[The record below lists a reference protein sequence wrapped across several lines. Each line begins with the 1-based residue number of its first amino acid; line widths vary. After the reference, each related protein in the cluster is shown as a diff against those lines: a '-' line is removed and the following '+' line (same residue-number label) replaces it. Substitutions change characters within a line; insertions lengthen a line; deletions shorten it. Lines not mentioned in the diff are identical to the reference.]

1 MLQTIRMKQH
11 CFLTSIKLDTS
22 NVLTRIITKVLLW
35 CIAKLTFAFT
45 FTGHFKSIIKGFKFI
60 FSDFFSLQ
68 IKLLPCNQNN
78 LDASKEIGCLCNTWK
93 FFRTKQKNRKGYVQ
107 LYKKMKKVLCFAI
120 VLISSS
126 KFSFKGKNYLKLIIH
141 FNFSNK
147 TFMQKGTDQRPF
159 DFFQFWYTKSVCLFK
174 GLLYCLN

>member
-1 MLQTIRMKQH
+1 MLQTNVLH
-11 CFLTSIKLDTS
+11 NSFLTSIKLDTS
-22 NVLTRIITKVLLW
+22 NVFTRIITKVLLW
-35 CIAKLTFAFT
+35 CITKLFSVTFFPCRL
-45 FTGHFKSIIKGFKFI
+45 KFCFATEI
-60 FSDFFSLQ
+60 TL
-68 IKLLPCNQNN
+68 K
-78 LDASKEIGCLCNTWK
+78 IGCLCNTWK
-93 FFRTKQKNRKGYVQ
+93 KFRTKQKNRKGYVQ

-147 TFMQKGTDQRPF
+147 TFKRKGTDQRPF

>member
-78 LDASKEIGCLCNTWK
+78 LDVPEEIRCLCNTRK
-93 FFRTKQKNRKGYVQ
+93 MFRTKQKNRKGYVQ

-120 VLISSS
+120 VSIQW
-126 KFSFKGKNYLKLIIH
+126 YLVANLLLKE
-141 FNFSNK
+141 K
-147 TFMQKGTDQRPF
+147 TI
-159 DFFQFWYTKSVCLFK
+159 WS
-174 GLLYCLN
+174 

>member
-68 IKLLPCNQNN
+68 IKFCLATKITWMPQKK
-78 LDASKEIGCLCNTWK
+78 LDASAIPEK
-93 FFRTKQKNRKGYVQ
+93 FRTKQKNRKGYVQ

-120 VLISSS
+120 VSIQW
-126 KFSFKGKNYLKLIIH
+126 YLVANLLLKE
-141 FNFSNK
+141 K
-147 TFMQKGTDQRPF
+147 TI
-159 DFFQFWYTKSVCLFK
+159 WS
-174 GLLYCLN
+174 

>member
-93 FFRTKQKNRKGYVQ
+93 KFQTKQKNRNGYVQ
-107 LYKKMKKVLCFAI
+107 PHKKMEKSALFCNSVNS
-120 VLISSS
+120 VISSS
-126 KFSFKGKNYLKLIIH
+126 KFSFKERNYLKLIIS

-147 TFMQKGTDQRPF
+147 TLM
-159 DFFQFWYTKSVCLFK
+159 
-174 GLLYCLN
+174 